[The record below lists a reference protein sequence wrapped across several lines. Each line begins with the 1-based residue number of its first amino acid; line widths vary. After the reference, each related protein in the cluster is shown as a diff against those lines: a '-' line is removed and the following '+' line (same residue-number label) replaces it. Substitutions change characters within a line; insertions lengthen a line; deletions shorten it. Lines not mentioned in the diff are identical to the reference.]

1 MAIGT
6 IFVES
11 GGGGLGRGA
20 GVNDDAVKLYWWLS
34 LSRLPAVVLG
44 GDVFLGVASALR
56 IELNRAFAILR
67 DISSGK
73 DLKKFLMAIAGLWVL
88 SILGNCCNFLTLL
101 FVYFLCLPSKTGFV
115 LLHSVPVLY
124 ETYEDQ
130 VDAFAEKAEAEI
142 KKQYAVFNVKVLS
155 KIPKGPLK
163 TMKLA

>member
-101 FVYFLCLPSKTGFV
+101 FVLFCCTQCLCSMKHTRTRLM
-115 LLHSVPVLY
+115 LLLRKPRLRSRSSMLCSMSRY
-124 ETYEDQ
+124 
-130 VDAFAEKAEAEI
+130 
-142 KKQYAVFNVKVLS
+142 
-155 KIPKGPLK
+155 
-163 TMKLA
+163 

>member
-1 MAIGT
+1 Y
-6 IFVES
+6 F
-11 GGGGLGRGA
+11 R
-20 GVNDDAVKLYWWLS
+20 LS
-34 LSRLPAVVLG
+34 IRSPPQIPEVILPE
-44 GDVFLGVASALR
+44 DIFLGVASALR

-101 FVYFLCLPSKTGFV
+101 FVCFV